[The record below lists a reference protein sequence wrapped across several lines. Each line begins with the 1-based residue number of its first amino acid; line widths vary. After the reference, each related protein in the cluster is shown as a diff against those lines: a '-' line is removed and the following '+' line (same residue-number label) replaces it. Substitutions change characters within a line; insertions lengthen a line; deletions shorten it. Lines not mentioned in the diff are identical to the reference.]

1 MYAYSKVKDV
11 IDELGDIRKDDKIIH
26 SWYVQSEAVAAEVNV
41 APEVPW
47 IASRQCH
54 RDNVEHAS
62 TEEYYRR
69 TIIYHFL
76 DNLIAQMR
84 ECFDDT
90 QIIASKLINL
100 VPSVICNVNVLMI

>member
-1 MYAYSKVKDV
+1 MPWQSLNLSVLNIVYAYSKVKDV

-41 APEVPW
+41 VPEVPW
-47 IASRQCH
+47 IECH

-69 TIIYHFL
+69 T
-76 DNLIAQMR
+76 NSTNA
-84 ECFDDT
+84 
-90 QIIASKLINL
+90 
-100 VPSVICNVNVLMI
+100 